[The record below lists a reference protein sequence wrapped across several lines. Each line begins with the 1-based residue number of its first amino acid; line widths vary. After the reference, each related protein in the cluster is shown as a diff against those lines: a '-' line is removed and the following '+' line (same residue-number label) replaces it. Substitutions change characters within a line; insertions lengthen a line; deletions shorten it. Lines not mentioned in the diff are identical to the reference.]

1 MVEGQRGRPRFS
13 PIPNTTMPR
22 PSYSEI
28 ASSFDLWQEHID
40 PNATTT
46 ESVLRDAF
54 NAMDHAVRVA
64 WLVEMWGPEP
74 DAVPTVD
81 DVLARTAIGGGL
93 HQWTVIGGSITLT
106 TDQLRPLL
114 EETYD
119 PADPDWEAMVDDE

>member
-1 MVEGQRGRPRFS
+1 MK
-13 PIPNTTMPR
+13 

-28 ASSFDLWQEHID
+28 ASSFDLWQEYID

-46 ESVLRDAF
+46 ERVLQDAF

-81 DVLARTAIGGGL
+81 DVLARTAIGGGF
-93 HQWTVIGGSITLT
+93 HRWAVEGGSINLT
-106 TDQLRPLL
+106 TEEIRPLL
-114 EETYD
+114 EEVYD
-119 PADPDWEAMVDDE
+119 PANPDWEAIFDDRLTWRG

>member
-1 MVEGQRGRPRFS
+1 MK
-13 PIPNTTMPR
+13 

-46 ESVLRDAF
+46 ERVLQDAF

-64 WLVEMWGPEP
+64 WLVKMWGPEP

-81 DVLARTAIGGGL
+81 DVLAQTAIGCGM
-93 HQWTVIGGSITLT
+93 HQWAVIGGSITLT

-114 EETYD
+114 EEAYD
-119 PADPDWEAMVDDE
+119 PADPDWEAMVDAE